1 MNKPDFVSYR
11 DALDIVFSNRNRAYG
26 AYALRRAY
34 PNHLGRAFLFG
45 VGIIGGSLLLPTL
58 LRAVRELAPAPPTDI
73 VHVTDDIYIKPD
85 LVVPPPPKPPT
96 PPPPQRST
104 IAFVPPLVVD
114 DNSAERTLIAV
125 DSLLSAKADISTK
138 TQTGD
143 PELPPTFDN
152 SDELNDLAGKVE
164 TQAKTEP
171 EKVWEDYNI
180 HKKPGFPGGEAEMYA
195 FLKKN
200 IIYPQVAI
208 DNGIRG
214 IVPVSFVINPD
225 GSVSDVTVL
234 NDIGGGCGKE
244 AMRVVKQ
251 MPKWSP
257 GEANG
262 KAVRVRQVLP
272 VHFRLD

>member
-1 MNKPDFVSYR
+1 MNKSDFVSYR

-34 PNHLGRAFLFG
+34 PNHLGRAFLIG

-58 LRAVRELAPAPPTDI
+58 LRAVRELAPAPTND
-73 VHVTDDIYIKPD
+73 VTAIIGDDIMIDPD
-85 LVVPPPPKPPT
+85 VAVPPPPKPPT

-114 DNSAERTLIAV
+114 DDTDERPQIAV

-138 TQTGD
+138 TQLSD
-143 PELPPTFDN
+143 HELPPVIDDKPFNDN
-152 SDELNDLAGKVE
+152 DGIIE
-164 TQAKTEP
+164 TQANTEP

-244 AMRVVKQ
+244 AIRVVKQ

-272 VHFRLD
+272 VRFRLD

>member
-1 MNKPDFVSYR
+1 MNKSDFVSYR

-34 PNHLGRAFLFG
+34 PNHLGRAFLIG

-58 LRAVRELAPAPPTDI
+58 LRAVRELAPAPATDI
-73 VHVTDDIYIKPD
+73 VHVTGDVFIEIPPA
-85 LVVPPPPKPPT
+85 VPQPPKPPT

-114 DNSAERTLIAV
+114 DNTEERTLIAV
-125 DSLLSAKADISTK
+125 DSLLNAKADISTK
-138 TQTGD
+138 TQIGD
-143 PELPPTFDN
+143 PELPPAIDEVVFNDN
-152 SDELNDLAGKVE
+152 AGKVE
-164 TQAKTEP
+164 TQAKAEP

-225 GSVSDVTVL
+225 GSVSDVTIL

-244 AMRVVKQ
+244 AIRVVKQ

-272 VHFRLD
+272 VRFRLD